1 MFNLQEQKYIPLLGI
16 NAQIYNESEFNC
28 KHVHLDTD
36 SDEKVFM
43 VAFRT
48 IPEDS
53 TGVAHILEHT
63 AHCGSKK
70 YPDRDPFF
78 MMIRRSLKT
87 FMNAFTSSDW
97 TAYPFATLNK
107 KDFDNLLGVYLDSSF
122 FPNLDSL
129 DFAQEGHRL
138 EFKEKN
144 NPESEIEIK
153 GVVYNEMKGAMSSIT
168 SQLWHGMSR
177 HLYSSSTYRHNS
189 GGDPEN
195 IIDLSHE
202 DLVNFHK
209 KHYHPSNATFF
220 TFGKLDPVE
229 IQNFIKANVL
239 DSFSPSD
246 EVVGVQNEER
256 LSAPKTIS
264 DFYNPQ
270 PGDEDNHHV
279 VISWLLNE
287 SHNPVEL
294 LETYL
299 MSNILLDNSA
309 SPLRK
314 ALEGSKLGTSPSP
327 LTGLEADQ
335 KELVFAA
342 GLEGCAA
349 NKHIEVEELI
359 LDCLNSLIKDGVPKD
374 LIHSSLHQL
383 EIRQREITGSGMPF
397 GLQIMLNC
405 LPACIHNDNP
415 LEILDLD
422 NAFNTIKENLKSENY
437 IENLIEQNLI
447 SNSHKLNYSLIPDI
461 EFNKKNEQKIQKKVL
476 DKTRDLSSKDKDD
489 IIKLANELESRQN
502 AHDDPEVLPKVTKDD
517 IPESRTFASPTVSSN
532 NANSSYFYK
541 TGTNGIVYHSMLF
554 PCDALDQNELK
565 VASLFTSTL
574 TDIGLGKDSYED
586 IQKYQSSI
594 TGGISASFITLPN
607 MHNDSY
613 TLALRVSSK
622 SLEKND
628 SLMQDLM
635 LKTINESNFVE
646 QNRIKELLEFISADN
661 EKSVIQNG
669 HILSM
674 SNAASQISN
683 IAATNDL
690 TSGLKFI
697 HNTNK
702 LSKLVNDKNEFKL
715 YLDTLHSI
723 KNKLLNTPS
732 HLFTASSLDQS
743 DLKLNTIFNSD
754 SINLNNQNFIDRQEN
769 SIGWITGSQVCFCAE
784 AFPSVDS
791 KHEDAPALTVLG
803 TVLRNGYLHSA
814 IREKG
819 GAYGSGASQDS
830 NNKVFK
836 FFSYRDPKCSETF
849 EEFQKSRDWSL
860 KKISAEQLEE
870 GILGV
875 ISSIDKP
882 LSPYGEAINDFMSEL
897 DNKTQ
902 EDRLLFRSRVKE
914 CSLSDLVEVS
924 EKYLFNDSKKSV
936 IAGENFTKELTEL
949 GFTIKNI

>member
-1 MFNLQEQKYIPLLGI
+1 MFNLQEQKYIPLLDI

-28 KHVHLDTD
+28 KHVHLDTN

-63 AHCGSKK
+63 ALCGSKK
-70 YPDRDPFF
+70 YPVRDPFF
-78 MMIRRSLKT
+78 MMIRRSLNT

-144 NPESEIEIK
+144 NPDSEIEIK

-168 SQLWHGMSR
+168 SQLWHGMSK
-177 HLYSSSTYRHNS
+177 HLYSSSTYKHNS

-195 IIDLSHE
+195 IIDLTHE

-220 TFGKLDPVE
+220 TFGKLDPEE
-229 IQNFIKANVL
+229 IQKFIKANVL
-239 DSFSPSD
+239 DSFSPSND
-246 EVVGVQNEER
+246 VVAVRNEER
-256 LSAPKTIS
+256 LSSPKTIS

-287 SHNPVEL
+287 SHNPIEL

-314 ALEGSKLGTSPSP
+314 ALEGSTLGTSPSP

-342 GLEGCAA
+342 GLEGVGA
-349 NKHIEVEELI
+349 NKQIEVERLI
-359 LDCLNSLIKDGVPKD
+359 IECLESLVKDGVPKD
-374 LIHSSLHQL
+374 LISSSLHQL

-422 NAFNTIKENLKSENY
+422 NAFDAIKENLKSENY
-437 IENLIEQNLI
+437 IENLIEKNLI
-447 SNSHKLNYSLIPDI
+447 LNKHRLNYSLIPDT
-461 EFNKKNEQKIQKKVL
+461 EFNKKNEEKIQQKVIE
-476 DKTRDLSSKDKDD
+476 KTRDLSQKDKED
-489 IIKLANELESRQN
+489 IVRLANELESRQN
-502 AHDDPEVLPKVTKDD
+502 AHDDPEILPKVTKDD
-517 IPESRTFASPTVSSN
+517 RPLTRNYASPVITKTNTSSN
-532 NANSSYFYK
+532 YFYK
-541 TGTNGIVYHSMLF
+541 TGTNGIIYHSMLF
-554 PCDALDQNELK
+554 PCDALNQDELR
-565 VASLFTSTL
+565 VANLFTNTL

-594 TGGISASFITLPN
+594 TGGISASFVTLPN
-607 MHNDSY
+607 DEGDSY
-613 TLALRVSSK
+613 KLALKVSSK

-628 SLMQDLM
+628 LLMQDLM
-635 LKTINESNFVE
+635 LKTVSESNFNE
-646 QNRIKELLEFISADN
+646 SKRIKELLEFISADN

-674 SNAASQISN
+674 SNAASQITD

-690 TSGLKFI
+690 TSGLRFI

-702 LSKLVNDKNEFKL
+702 LSKLVDDKNEFEL
-715 YLDTLHSI
+715 YLNTLQSI
-723 KNKLLNTPS
+723 KNKVSKTPNY
-732 HLFTASSLDQS
+732 LFSASSLDQS
-743 DLKLNTIFNSD
+743 DLKLNTIFNAK
-754 SINLNNQNFIDRQEN
+754 SIDLNNQNFVGVQDG

-819 GAYGSGASQDS
+819 GAYGSGAIQDS
-830 NNKVFK
+830 NNEVFK

-849 EEFQKSRDWSL
+849 EEFKNSRTWSL
-860 KKISAEQLEE
+860 KNISEDQLEE
-870 GILGV
+870 GVLGV

-882 LSPYGEAINDFMSEL
+882 LSPYGEAMSDFTSEL

-902 EDRLLFRSRVKE
+902 EERLLFRSRVKE
-914 CSLSDLVEVS
+914 CTLEDLVRVS
-924 EKYLFNDSKKSV
+924 EKYLFNDSKISV
-936 IAGENFTKELTEL
+936 IAGESFTEELSKL
-949 GFTIKNI
+949 GFEVKNI